1 MAQNRRTITRDSVF
15 RRVGPT
21 DAPKELPP
29 QGVTLTQ
36 PPTRQTAV
44 WLADEEV
51 EWLDSRIHEVKR
63 AGWRTL
69 TRSAFIR
76 SLIRAA
82 MENAPDLRG
91 VSGEQE
97 LTERLGTKS

>member
-1 MAQNRRTITRDSVF
+1 MAHSRRTITRDSVF

-29 QGVTLTQ
+29 QGVNLTQ

-51 EWLDSRIHEVKR
+51 EWLDSRIQEVKR

-82 MENAPDLRG
+82 MEQEPDLSG

-97 LTERLGTKS
+97 LTQRLSTKQ

>member
-1 MAQNRRTITRDSVF
+1 MSRSKRTIMRDSVF
-15 RRVGPT
+15 RGTGNTSGPS
-21 DAPKELPP
+21 EPP
-29 QGVTLTQ
+29 TQGVPPPE

-51 EWLDSRIHEVKR
+51 AWLDTRIQEVKR
-63 AGWRTL
+63 AGWRNI

-82 MENAPDLRG
+82 MEQSPDLRG

-97 LTERLGTKS
+97 LTQRLITKG

>member
-1 MAQNRRTITRDSVF
+1 MAHNRRTITRDSVF
-15 RRVGPT
+15 RRVGT
-21 DAPKELPP
+21 TATPKELPP
-29 QGVTLTQ
+29 QGVTLAE

-51 EWLDSRIHEVKR
+51 DWLDNRIQEVKR

-82 MENAPDLRG
+82 MEHSPDLRG

-97 LTERLGTKS
+97 LTERLSKRS

>member
-1 MAQNRRTITRDSVF
+1 MPPRKRTITRDSVF
-15 RRVGPT
+15 RGT
-21 DAPKELPP
+21 GAGEAPAAP
-29 QGVTLTQ
+29 QQGIAAAEA
-36 PPTRQTAV
+36 PTRQTAV

-51 EWLDSRIHEVKR
+51 DWLDARCQDIR
-63 AGWRTL
+63 RGGWRNV

-82 MENAPDLRG
+82 MERAPEVSG

-97 LTERLGTKS
+97 LAQRLSS